1 MTGTPRRLCGKA
13 LGAFAVLLLGACG
26 GIPEAPAVQPLT
38 AGVLDSLPT
47 VTFEVPSAAL
57 PYLGE

>member
-1 MTGTPRRLCGKA
+1 
-13 LGAFAVLLLGACG
+13 VLVLGACG